1 MTSQNFWMIR
11 AGSGSKVVNDF
22 KEKNLVAI
30 GWCKSIDLSKIATK
44 QSIKDLI
51 STTYPENSAHQNNMV
66 AGQVFRFIHEIKI
79 GDGIVTY
86 DSTKRSYLIGNVI
99 TGACFDPSQIH
110 SMPNCRQVDWKNEV
124 SRDLLSV
131 NAKNSLGSIMTLFRI
146 SSEVSSELLPCENN
160 SVLQTIQELNHD
172 IIEDES
178 DLLKDVQARSLEF
191 IKDKVNRLDWES
203 MQILVAD
210 ILTAMGYKTRISPPG
225 SDRGKD
231 IIASPDGFGFEQPRI
246 VVEVKHRK
254 GKMGAPEIRSFLG
267 GRHKDDKGLY
277 VSTGGFTNEAR
288 YEAERATI
296 PLTLMDLDD
305 LVIALVENYDNM
317 RVNSRALIPLEKIY
331 WPIDP

>member
-11 AGSGSKVVNDF
+11 AGAGGRVINDF

-30 GWCKSIDLSKIATK
+30 GWCESIDLSKISTK
-44 QSIKDLI
+44 QNIKDLI
-51 STTYPENSAHQNNMV
+51 ASTYPENSQHQNNMI
-66 AGQVFRFIHEIKI
+66 AGQVFRFVHEIKV
-79 GDGIVTY
+79 GDRIVTY
-86 DSTKRSYLIGNVI
+86 DSTMRSYLVGNVS
-99 TGACFDPSQIH
+99 TGAYFDLSQIH
-110 SMPNCRQVDWKNEV
+110 SMPNCRQVEWKNEV

-146 SSEVSSELLPCENN
+146 SPEISSELLSCVKNSPLQSHQEPNN
-160 SVLQTIQELNHD
+160 DV
-172 IIEDES
+172 IEDEA

-191 IKDKVNRLDWES
+191 IKDRVSRLDWES

-288 YEAERATI
+288 YEADRATI

-305 LVIALVENYDNM
+305 LVIALVENYDSM
-317 RVNSRALIPLEKIY
+317 RVNSRALIPLEKVY
-331 WPIDP
+331 WPIDN